1 LTAFNL
7 NRQELGLP
15 LNRLFIANNE
25 ERAVSL
31 DTNSIEHGPARPTGQ
46 RSEQN
51 RILRSIRP
59 AGAKARIRSA
69 LTAARDSTQPSA
81 TGKSAVRHALAAPS
95 TLRRAY
101 LRMLAPAHRLVRDRH
116 VEKLLF
122 RPSSAA
128 ASPAA
133 GKGAQAI
140 YEGPI
145 PGQVLDWIIDDL
157 DITLRECA
165 FVDFRAG
172 NGRTLLYAA
181 MHDFERVIGFEY
193 NLATHEDA
201 QLNISQFPRTLMKCR
216 DVECR
221 RGDQDD
227 IAIPRQPLVLFF
239 PNASR
244 EKFMSLILD
253 HVSASYR
260 TNPRRMYLVMENPG
274 EMQAFG
280 HDDIFYGVKLPLA
293 TSLKLKLFSPV
304 DIRIYRSIV

>member
-1 LTAFNL
+1 
-7 NRQELGLP
+7 
-15 LNRLFIANNE
+15 
-25 ERAVSL
+25 VSL
-31 DTNSIEHGPARPTGQ
+31 DTNSIEHGPARPAGQ
-46 RSEQN
+46 RPEQS
-51 RILRSIRP
+51 RLLRGIRP
-59 AGAKARIRSA
+59 SAATARIRST
-69 LTAARDSTQPSA
+69 LAAAKDRAQPRA
-81 TGKSAVRHALAAPS
+81 TGKSAIRHALATPS

-122 RPSSAA
+122 RPSAHAA
-128 ASPAA
+128 FPAV
-133 GKGAQAI
+133 GTGEQAI

-145 PGQVLDWIIDDL
+145 PGHVLDWIIDDL
-157 DITLRECA
+157 DVTLRECA

-181 MHDFERVIGFEY
+181 MHDFERVIGYEY
-193 NLATHEDA
+193 NPATHEDA

-221 RGDQDD
+221 RGDQAD

-260 TNPRRMYLVMENPG
+260 TNPRRTYLVMENPG
-274 EMQAFG
+274 EMPALG

-293 TSLKLKLFSPV
+293 TGLKLKLFSPV
-304 DIRIYRSIV
+304 NIGVYRSIV